1 MDRAIEE
8 GYLLPYY
15 TYQARTVRTGNE
27 AGIEVKRN
35 EIDWNILTDEDK
47 EQLEEVFKE
56 EDKAI
61 FPHTWLERKITIPER
76 NKSIAKEFRDVI
88 DNGFNDT
95 EGKKHLPPEGK
106 TIVFAVTKNHAVT
119 LAKISFLSIGQ
130 K

>member
-47 EQLEEVFKE
+47 EFPGLRLENVCYQLSEFIESWELV
-56 EDKAI
+56 
-61 FPHTWLERKITIPER
+61 
-76 NKSIAKEFRDVI
+76 NKFVVGHSAFH
-88 DNGFNDT
+88 G
-95 EGKKHLPPEGK
+95 P
-106 TIVFAVTKNHAVT
+106 
-119 LAKISFLSIGQ
+119 
-130 K
+130 